1 MTIDEMKARIK
12 EAGYTYKH
20 VSELSGV
27 PLSTIQ
33 KVFSSATSSPRYE
46 TLRALE
52 AALMPSS
59 KKYSYADIPAQEAP
73 VVKEAVTYKAAPE
86 NDYGIPGKKQGEFT
100 LEDYLALPAERR
112 VELIDGVFYDMAA
125 PTGYHQFLAGEIYRT
140 LMNQAKEQGSPCR
153 PFISPLDVQ
162 IDKDDSTVVQPD
174 VFGTCDP
181 TGFMNGRY
189 FGAPDLIIEVISPS
203 SRRKDIIIKG
213 AKYATAGVKE
223 YWMIDLQKKQV
234 IVYVFTQEDLIK
246 IYSITDDIPVTIS
259 NGRFHVD
266 FSEIYEDLTG
276 YFPELKEEG

>member
-52 AALMPSS
+52 SALMPPQ
-59 KKYSYADIPAQEAP
+59 KKFSYTDIPAQDVP
-73 VVKEAVTYKAAPE
+73 VVNDAVTYKSGPD

-100 LEDYLALPAERR
+100 LEDYLALPEERR

-125 PTGYHQFLAGEIYRT
+125 PTGYHQFLAGEIHFS
-140 LMNQAKEQGSPCR
+140 LLNQSKKQKSPCR

-162 IDKDDSTVVQPD
+162 IDKDDRTVVQPD

-189 FGAPDLIIEVISPS
+189 YGAPDFIVEVISPS
-203 SRRKDIIIKG
+203 SRRKDMIIKG

-223 YWMIDLQKKQV
+223 YWMIDLQRKQV
-234 IVYVFTQEDLIK
+234 IVYVYTQEDLIK

-259 NGRFHVD
+259 NGKFHVD
-266 FSEIYEDLTG
+266 FSEIYDDLIN
-276 YFPELKEEG
+276 YFSELKEE